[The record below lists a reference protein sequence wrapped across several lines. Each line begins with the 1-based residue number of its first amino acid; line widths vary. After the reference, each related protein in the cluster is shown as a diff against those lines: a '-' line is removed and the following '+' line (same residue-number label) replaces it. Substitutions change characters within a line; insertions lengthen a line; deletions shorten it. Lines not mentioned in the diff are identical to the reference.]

1 LTVRLAELRAV
12 LGVGGDIYADG
23 FFSLRH
29 EINRTKSAR
38 PGRWSRLV
46 PAPIREEVNGIVQPL
61 DRAWTIRTDRIRVPA
76 PMSEDVNGGESP
88 HVRAWTNRMDAIRV
102 PAPMREEAT
111 EIAQPLDRAWTTPKR
126 RVANV
131 VPAPRLELESES
143 RNDLRSILYELAK
156 NAKLEMKR
164 GNKGAVEELL
174 EVFIESGEKFSTF
187 EKNILENGKR
197 SEPFAKGGKGSAPFA
212 GFSKGLPFV
221 AEGSQ

>member
-1 LTVRLAELRAV
+1 MIV
-12 LGVGGDIYADG
+12 
-23 FFSLRH
+23 
-29 EINRTKSAR
+29 
-38 PGRWSRLV
+38 V
-46 PAPIREEVNGIVQPL
+46 PASMREDPTGNDQPLDRAWTIRTNGMRVPASMREEVNGIVQPL
-61 DRAWTIRTDRIRVPA
+61 DSAGSTIK
-76 PMSEDVNGGESP
+76 S
-88 HVRAWTNRMDAIRV
+88 DAI
-102 PAPMREEAT
+102 E
-111 EIAQPLDRAWTTPKR
+111 
-126 RVANV
+126 V
-131 VPAPRLELESES
+131 VPAPRLELQSGS
-143 RNDLRSILYELAK
+143 LNDLRSILYELAK

>member
-1 LTVRLAELRAV
+1 
-12 LGVGGDIYADG
+12 
-23 FFSLRH
+23 
-29 EINRTKSAR
+29 
-38 PGRWSRLV
+38 
-46 PAPIREEVNGIVQPL
+46 
-61 DRAWTIRTDRIRVPA
+61 
-76 PMSEDVNGGESP
+76 MSEDVNGGESP
-88 HVRAWTNRMDAIRV
+88 H
-102 PAPMREEAT
+102 
-111 EIAQPLDRAWTTPKR
+111 DRAWTVRTDR
-126 RVANV
+126 IR

-164 GNKGAVEELL
+164 GNKEAVEELL